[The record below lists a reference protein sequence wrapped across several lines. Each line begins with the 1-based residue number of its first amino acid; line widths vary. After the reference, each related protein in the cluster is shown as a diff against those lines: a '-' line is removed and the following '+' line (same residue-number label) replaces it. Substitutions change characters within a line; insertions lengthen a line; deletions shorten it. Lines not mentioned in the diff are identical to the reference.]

1 MNNNK
6 NNNLNKTKLIPVVTY
21 TNAEEYKSLIL
32 KENKSKSG
40 IYR

>member
-1 MNNNK
+1 MENNNI
-6 NNNLNKTKLIPVVTY
+6 IPIITY
-21 TNAEEYKSLIL
+21 SNAEKYKPLIL